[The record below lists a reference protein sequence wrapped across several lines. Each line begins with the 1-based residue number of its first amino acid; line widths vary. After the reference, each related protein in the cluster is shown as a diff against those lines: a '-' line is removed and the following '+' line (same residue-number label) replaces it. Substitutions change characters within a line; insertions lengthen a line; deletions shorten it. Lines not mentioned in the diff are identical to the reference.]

1 VTPDTTTSTS
11 LIIVS
16 DFVCPWCYV
25 GLREVEALMER
36 HALDIR
42 FAPYLLD
49 PSTPPEGKPRR
60 PQSAPD
66 APPSALELRGQS
78 LGITFSRGRT
88 FTSNSMLAHQAQE
101 FAAEYEADHPGM
113 DPLGFHRLMF
123 KAYFSDLEDVG
134 QIDTIVRIGAE
145 AGLPDAELREA
156 LESGRYEQQV
166 EDGLAWARA
175 VGVTAVPTFVFDERL
190 GVVGAQ
196 DQAVLEQALA
206 QVRSQPR

>member
-1 VTPDTTTSTS
+1 MTPDTTTSTS

-49 PSTPPEGKPRR
+49 PSTPPEGKPRK

-101 FAAEYEADHPGM
+101 FAAEYEANHPGM
-113 DPLGFHRLMF
+113 DPLAFHRLMF
-123 KAYFSDLEDVG
+123 KAYFTDLEDVG
-134 QIDTIVRIGAE
+134 KIDTILRIGAE
-145 AGLPDAELREA
+145 AGLPGAELREA
-156 LESGRYEQQV
+156 LESGRYEKQV

>member
-1 VTPDTTTSTS
+1 MTPDTTTSTS

-123 KAYFSDLEDVG
+123 KAYFTDLEDVG
-134 QIDTIVRIGAE
+134 KIDTILRIGAE
-145 AGLPDAELREA
+145 AGLPGAELREA
-156 LESGRYEQQV
+156 LESGRYEKQV

-196 DQAVLEQALA
+196 DQAVFEQALA

>member
-25 GLREVEALMER
+25 GLKEVEVLMER

-49 PSTPPEGKPRR
+49 PSTPPEGKPRK

-66 APPSALELRGQS
+66 APPSALELRGES

-101 FAAEYEADHPGM
+101 FAAEYEEHHPGM
-113 DPLGFHRLMF
+113 DPLAFHRLMF
-123 KAYFSDLEDVG
+123 KAYFTDLEDVG
-134 QIDTIVRIGAE
+134 KIDTIVRIGAQ
-145 AGLPDAELREA
+145 AGLPGAELREA
-156 LESGRYEQQV
+156 LESGRYEKQV

-196 DQAVLEQALA
+196 DQAVFEQALA
-206 QVRSQPR
+206 QVHAQPR